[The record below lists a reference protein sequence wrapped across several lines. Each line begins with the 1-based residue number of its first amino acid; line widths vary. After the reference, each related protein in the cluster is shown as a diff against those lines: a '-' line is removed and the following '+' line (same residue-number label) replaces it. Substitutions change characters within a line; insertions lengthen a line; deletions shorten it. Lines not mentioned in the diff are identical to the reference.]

1 MGTLSRHVG
10 ILGPPVGAH
19 QEAKPFLVKRNR
31 LQLSSEPG
39 NLMNKNSFKY
49 SGLANLETVDVA
61 DNTKG
66 ITFSRKIKKNSANP
80 ARNVVSVDLKKDFRK
95 VATSISS
102 KTEGA
107 NYRKDLK
114 GPALARWYK
123 IWKSQQKAGAIS
135 KE

>member
-1 MGTLSRHVG
+1 MGRQRNTTRMSASSDL
-10 ILGPPVGAH
+10 LWALTKKNN
-19 QEAKPFLVKRNR
+19 AFLVKRNM

-49 SGLANLETVDVA
+49 SGLANLETVDVQ

-66 ITFSRKIKKNSANP
+66 ITFSRKNKKNSAQP
-80 ARNVVSVDLKKDFRK
+80 KRNMVSVDLKKDFRK

-107 NYRKDLK
+107 NYRKDLSK
-114 GPALARWYK
+114 PALARWYK
-123 IWKSQQKAGAIS
+123 IWKSQNKG
-135 KE
+135 

>member
-1 MGTLSRHVG
+1 MGHSADMSVSSDLLWALTKKTN
-10 ILGPPVGAH
+10 A
-19 QEAKPFLVKRNR
+19 FLVKRNM
-31 LQLSSEPG
+31 LELSSEPG
-39 NLMNKNSFKY
+39 NIMNKNSMKF

-66 ITFSRKIKKNSANP
+66 ITFSRKNKKNSSNP

-95 VATSISS
+95 VAQSIKN

-123 IWKSQQKAGAIS
+123 IWKSQNKSAIS
-135 KE
+135 KD

>member
-1 MGTLSRHVG
+1 MGM
-10 ILGPPVGAH
+10 
-19 QEAKPFLVKRNR
+19 

-39 NLMNKNSFKY
+39 NIMNKNSFKFP
-49 SGLANLETVDVA
+49 GLANLETVDVA

-66 ITFSRKIKKNSANP
+66 ITFSRKNKNSASP

-95 VATSISS
+95 VAQSIKN
-102 KTEGA
+102 KTEGV

-123 IWKSQQKAGAIS
+123 IWKSQNKGAIS
-135 KE
+135 KD